1 MAFRFA
7 PSEILSM
14 AVELERKGIA
24 FYEHLKSRATRE
36 DGKTMFQFLADEE
49 RRHLETFTRLLEETG
64 ETIVDES
71 GEVSQY
77 LGSIVETGV
86 LSKVLRGEV
95 SAERMGLSEA
105 LSTGIQVEKE
115 SILFYQGFL
124 PFVPREKQHWV
135 EEVIAEEKRHFLRL
149 ARLKEELTG
158 EAV

>member
-1 MAFRFA
+1 VAFRFA
-7 PSEILSM
+7 PSEVLSM

-36 DGKTMFQFLADEE
+36 DGKRMFQFLADEE
-49 RRHLETFTRLLEETG
+49 RQHLETFTRLLEETG
-64 ETIVDES
+64 ETVVDVN

-86 LSKVLRGEV
+86 LSRVLKEEV
-95 SAERMGLSEA
+95 SVEKMGFSEA
-105 LSTGIQVEKE
+105 LGLGIQVEKE

-124 PFVPREKQHWV
+124 PFVPREKQGWV

-149 ARLKEELTG
+149 VKLKEELTG